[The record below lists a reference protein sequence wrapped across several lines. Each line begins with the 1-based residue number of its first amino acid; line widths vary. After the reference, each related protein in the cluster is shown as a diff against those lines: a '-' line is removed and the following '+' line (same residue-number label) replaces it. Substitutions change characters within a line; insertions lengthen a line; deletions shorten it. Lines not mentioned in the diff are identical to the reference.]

1 MELKAVRNC
10 VLSFQTSANMFE
22 GEDLGN
28 GGGNL
33 EQQLQQEQ
41 LKMEHIAQ
49 VPSAEYILSSMRT
62 SSFFSH
68 SCTS

>member
-1 MELKAVRNC
+1 MKLKAVINS
-10 VLSFQTSANMFE
+10 VLSFQTRTNMFE

-28 GGGNL
+28 GGGTL
-33 EQQLQQEQ
+33 EEQLQHEQ

-49 VPSAEYILSSMRT
+49 VRPAYILFFLSSLV
-62 SSFFSH
+62 FY